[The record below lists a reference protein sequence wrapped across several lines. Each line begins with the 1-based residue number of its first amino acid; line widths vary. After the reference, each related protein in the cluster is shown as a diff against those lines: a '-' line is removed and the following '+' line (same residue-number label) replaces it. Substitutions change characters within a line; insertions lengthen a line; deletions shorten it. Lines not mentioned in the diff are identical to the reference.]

1 MIRVN
6 ITLTFVT
13 HLHIFLSTSSLHSHH
28 CAASRFKGI
37 SAVRLSDISA
47 DASSLAAI
55 ATIATDS
62 HSCTRFCCHICFV
75 FFFLLPLLVIAAAI
89 IVSLCLSCNVNVF
102 DTAFFMGFRFN
113 FRAAALSFRNH
124 PFGSPC
130 RATFAPHLLPHCMFR
145 RHQHLCGSMSWSTT
159 TNINNTN
166 NGSAPP

>member
-1 MIRVN
+1 MIRVI

-75 FFFLLPLLVIAAAI
+75 VFFYCLFLLLPPLL
-89 IVSLCLSCNVNVF
+89 L
-102 DTAFFMGFRFN
+102 FRCVCP
-113 FRAAALSFRNH
+113 A
-124 PFGSPC
+124 
-130 RATFAPHLLPHCMFR
+130 M
-145 RHQHLCGSMSWSTT
+145 
-159 TNINNTN
+159 
-166 NGSAPP
+166 

>member
-47 DASSLAAI
+47 DASAWRQLRRLQLIHTPVRAFVAI
-55 ATIATDS
+55 
-62 HSCTRFCCHICFV
+62 FV
-75 FFFLLPLLVIAAAI
+75 LLFFLLPLFVIAAAI

-113 FRAAALSFRNH
+113 FRAAALSFHNH

-130 RATFAPHLLPHCMFR
+130 RATFAPYLLPHCMFR